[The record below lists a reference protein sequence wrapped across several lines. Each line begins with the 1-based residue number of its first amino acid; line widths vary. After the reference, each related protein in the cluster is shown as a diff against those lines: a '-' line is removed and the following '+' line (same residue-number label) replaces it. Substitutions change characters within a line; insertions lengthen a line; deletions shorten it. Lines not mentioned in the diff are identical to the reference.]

1 MDHRILQTMLTQPT
15 DGTNYSRKE
24 ESALVP
30 VSLCSGESST
40 KRTEDMDAQSSL
52 TQEDVKSK
60 VFFLR
65 QGNSVKLQR
74 QVIRNL
80 KENNHHHCNEFLTCF
95 INWGLFTQKEM
106 CLDPQLLFW
115 CLYCMR
121 TNHAYS
127 LSHSPEALL
136 CARKNSD
143 WLWTNFPGDLLS
155 SYSLKPSIYAQK
167 CTTWS
172 DEDTPCCSV
181 KRPDPC
187 PTTQWVMGV
196 TKVHTNTQREICGH
210 TCTHKH
216 AGVEDMSVQK
226 KGFYTTFCKQKCSL

>member
-80 KENNHHHCNEFLTCF
+80 KENNHQHCDEFLTRF

-136 CARKNSD
+136 CA
-143 WLWTNFPGDLLS
+143 PGKTLTGFEQIFLETCFHLIALNQAFMHKS
-155 SYSLKPSIYAQK
+155 AQHEA
-167 CTTWS
+167 TRTL
-172 DEDTPCCSV
+172 PV
-181 KRPDPC
+181 
-187 PTTQWVMGV
+187 V
-196 TKVHTNTQREICGH
+196 
-210 TCTHKH
+210 
-216 AGVEDMSVQK
+216 
-226 KGFYTTFCKQKCSL
+226 L